1 MELTMSELTYA
12 VAQKLLADTLAHCRA
27 NNFNPMSVVI
37 LDAAG
42 GMKAAASEDDTTFMR
57 WRVAYG
63 KAFGGVAF
71 GMPSRRLNTMAGER
85 PHFVNALNG
94 VADGNLV
101 PVPGGVVI
109 RDSNK
114 KILGSIGVSGDSSD
128 NDEAA
133 ALAAIKAAGLVADP
147 GA

>member
-1 MELTMSELTYA
+1 MSELTYA
-12 VAQKLLADTLAHCRA
+12 VAQKMLADSLAFCREKK
-27 NNFNPMSVVI
+27 FNPMSVVI

-42 GMKAAASEDDTTFMR
+42 GVKAVGSEDNTTFMR

-71 GMPSRRLNTMAGER
+71 GMPSRRVNNMAAER

-109 RDSNK
+109 RDANK
-114 KILGSIGVSGDSSD
+114 KILGAIGVSGDTSD

-133 ALAAIKAAGLVADP
+133 AVHAIQLAGLVADI

>member
-1 MELTMSELTYA
+1 MTALTFA

-27 NNFNPMSVVI
+27 HKFNPMSVVV

-42 GMKAAASEDDTTFMR
+42 GISAAASEDGTTFFR
-57 WRVAYG
+57 WKVAYG
-63 KAFGGVAF
+63 KAFGAVAF

-94 VADGNLV
+94 LADGNIV
-101 PVPGGVVI
+101 PVPGGVAI
-109 RDSNK
+109 RDANK
-114 KILGSIGVSGDSSD
+114 KIIGAIGVSGDTSD

-133 ALAAIKAAGLVADP
+133 AIAAITAAGLVADP
-147 GA
+147 G